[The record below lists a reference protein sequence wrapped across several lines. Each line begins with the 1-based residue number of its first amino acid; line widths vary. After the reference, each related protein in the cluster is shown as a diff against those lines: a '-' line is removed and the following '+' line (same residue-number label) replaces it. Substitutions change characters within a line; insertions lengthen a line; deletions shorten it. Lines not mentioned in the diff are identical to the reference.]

1 MLKLTSTVG
10 NHFDRSMT
18 DEEAKMSGGACAPS
32 SLQSEAQYDLTYAER
47 GTRVAMVASEPITG
61 SKSDWVKVPKNTA
74 LVISREKSG
83 FVNIMRAPVSSTGS
97 HPRQEEVLRYL
108 LNDYHIVQSLLG
120 LCIC

>member
-1 MLKLTSTVG
+1 MTNKQTGTS
-10 NHFDRSMT
+10 N
-18 DEEAKMSGGACAPS
+18 GGPAPS

-83 FVNIMRAPVSSTGS
+83 FVNIMRAPLTSTGS
-97 HPRQEEVLRYL
+97 HPQQEEVLR
-108 LNDYHIVQSLLG
+108 
-120 LCIC
+120 